1 MGNSKRN
8 INKLNEN
15 FREDILDY
23 AIAHNLKCANA
34 LAILYATG
42 CRPDELHTGVKI
54 NYDKQKNEIRFKI
67 IGSKLNRRMKR
78 GIGIRE
84 FSVKIN
90 NDNERFFKGIIDL
103 INERPVDSFD
113 HNFKIESA
121 KAFSGYITKNKQK
134 VMAPKIYHASAYSF
148 RHAKATELKNSDY
161 DKEKIAQIMGHASV
175 RSQQSYGRK
184 TKKQRWV

>member
-23 AIAHNLKCANA
+23 AIAHNLKCANYTRYFIRHR
-34 LAILYATG
+34 L
-42 CRPDELHTGVKI
+42 PSDELHTGVKI

-90 NDNERFFKGIIDL
+90 NDNERFLKELL
-103 INERPVDSFD
+103 I
-113 HNFKIESA
+113 
-121 KAFSGYITKNKQK
+121 
-134 VMAPKIYHASAYSF
+134 
-148 RHAKATELKNSDY
+148 
-161 DKEKIAQIMGHASV
+161 
-175 RSQQSYGRK
+175 
-184 TKKQRWV
+184 